1 MADDP
6 NAHIG
11 QTRPDQF
18 DREIG
23 WKPVFIFMLVI
34 TIITA
39 AAFGTMWYFGLF
51 MRDTMA
57 KGDRPAP
64 LVAESRDEL
73 MPPLPRLQTTSY
85 DDWADMEA
93 DQQEQLS
100 TYAWEDR
107 SQGRVRIPVEEAMRR
122 IADEGLPTFPPAPAP
137 EAGVPAEESAPGTPV
152 ESN

>member
-1 MADDP
+1 MAENP

-11 QTRPDQF
+11 QKRPDEF

-23 WKPVFIFMLVI
+23 WKAVGIFMIVI
-34 TIITA
+34 TVITA

-57 KGDRPAP
+57 QRDTPAP
-64 LVAESRDEL
+64 LVAESRDTL
-73 MPPLPRLQTTSY
+73 LPPQPRLQTTSY
-85 DDWADMEA
+85 DDWAEMKAAHE
-93 DQQEQLS
+93 EELS

-107 SQGRVRIPVEEAMRR
+107 SQGLVRIPVEEAMRR
-122 IADEGLPTFPPAPAP
+122 IAERGLPTFPPAP
-137 EAGVPAEESAPGTPV
+137 EAGAAAEESVDGASV